1 MVTFRLDPE
10 IDSYR
15 IEYFD
20 HERPAELN
28 KLFEAPVQPVDDLN
42 YDVAL
47 DDLKSGEIHEISLY
61 EPGFIGTSSVKFLT

>member
-1 MVTFRLDPE
+1 MSSITEVSRTRAVVTFRLDPE

-47 DDLKSGEIHEISLY
+47 DDLKPGEI
-61 EPGFIGTSSVKFLT
+61 LT